1 MLKDDLGGEK
11 LPRLAKVAS
20 GFVVVVSCVVFT
32 GWAVGILPLIR
43 ILPSAVAMHPLTAVV
58 FICAGISLWR
68 QVGSG
73 ERITGKRDGMAQALA
88 VVVALA
94 GALRLCD
101 YAFNF
106 PFHLEEVFI
115 SKSVAALSLRQPNE
129 MAPNT
134 AFNFLACGL
143 ALLMLDKELRKGICP
158 GQWVI
163 LPAGLIALLAL
174 IGYSYNVLSL
184 YRMGMANPMALETAI
199 CFAALCLGFM
209 VARPRQGVMA
219 VLTSKTTSGVL
230 ARRLIPAAILV
241 PWVLGALLVLGE
253 QKGLYGREYA
263 ISVFAIASIVI
274 FTWLIVWNAEL
285 LSRTEER
292 LRKTRA
298 ELERSNAELQEF
310 ASVASHDLSEPL
322 RMVVSYLELLT
333 DRTRGKLEPQAQEY
347 IKSATDGAMRMQ
359 ALIKD
364 LLAFARVDARGAK
377 FEPTDC
383 EEAFRVAARNLK
395 LAIEETRAAVS
406 YEHLPTVM
414 GDPVQLTQVFQNL
427 VGNALK
433 FHGNGEPKVDVE
445 AHRQNGEWV
454 FSVKDNGIGID
465 PKYFERI
472 FVIFQRLHTRQ
483 EYPGTGMGLA
493 ICKRIIER
501 HGGRLW
507 VESEPGHGST
517 FLFTLPAIET
527 GE

>member
-1 MLKDDLGGEK
+1 MLKNDFGGTK

-20 GFVVVVSCVVFT
+20 GFVVVVSCLVFT
-32 GWAVGILPLIR
+32 GWVVGIRPLIR
-43 ILPSAVAMHPLTAVV
+43 ILPSAVAMHPLTAAV
-58 FICAGISLWR
+58 FICAGLSLWR
-68 QVGSG
+68 QVGNG

-106 PFHLEEVFI
+106 PFHLEELFI
-115 SKSVAALSLRQPNE
+115 SKGAEALQQPNE
-129 MAPNT
+129 IAPNT
-134 AFNFLACGL
+134 AFNFLVCGL
-143 ALLMLDKELRKGICP
+143 ALLMLDTELRRGICP

-199 CFAALCLGFM
+199 CFAALCAGFM

-241 PWVLGALLVLGE
+241 PWILGALLVLGE
-253 QKGLYGREYA
+253 QKGYYGREYA

-274 FTWLIVWNAEL
+274 FTWLIGWNAEL
-285 LSRTEER
+285 LSRAEER

-322 RMVVSYLELLT
+322 RMVVSYLELLA
-333 DRTRGKLEPQAQEY
+333 DRTRGKLEPQAQEFVQ
-347 IKSATDGAMRMQ
+347 AAVDGAMRMQ
-359 ALIKD
+359 ALIRD
-364 LLAFARVDARGAK
+364 LLAYARVDARGSK

-414 GDPVQLTQVFQNL
+414 GDPVQLIQVFQNL

-433 FHGNGEPKVDVE
+433 FHGDGEPKVDVE
-445 AHRQNGEWV
+445 AHRQDGEWV

-507 VESEPGHGST
+507 VESEPGQGST
-517 FLFTLPAIET
+517 FWFTLPAMEK
-527 GE
+527 EE

>member
-1 MLKDDLGGEK
+1 M
-11 LPRLAKVAS
+11 
-20 GFVVVVSCVVFT
+20 
-32 GWAVGILPLIR
+32 
-43 ILPSAVAMHPLTAVV
+43 PSAVAMNPTTAVV

-68 QVGSG
+68 QVGNG
-73 ERITGKRDGMAQALA
+73 ERIAANRDRFAQALA
-88 VVVALA
+88 AVVALA
-94 GALRLCD
+94 GLLRLFD
-101 YAFNF
+101 YAFNL
-106 PFHLEEVFI
+106 PFHLEDVF
-115 SKSVAALSLRQPNE
+115 LTQPTDRFTGYQPSE

-134 AFNFLACGL
+134 AFNFLVCGV
-143 ALLMLDKELRKGICP
+143 ALLMLDTQLHNDIFP
-158 GQWVI
+158 GQWFI
-163 LPAGLIALLAL
+163 APAGLVALLAL
-174 IGYSYNVLSL
+174 IGYSYKILSL
-184 YRMGMANPMALETAI
+184 YRVGMANPMALETAV

-209 VARPRQGVMA
+209 AARPRQGIMT

-241 PWVLGALLVLGE
+241 PWVLGALIILGE
-253 QKGLYGREYA
+253 QKGYYGREYA

-274 FTWLIVWNAEL
+274 FTSLIGWNAEL
-285 LSRTEER
+285 LSRAEER

-322 RMVVSYLELLT
+322 RMVVSYLELLA
-333 DRTRGKLEPQAQEY
+333 DRTRGKLDPQAQEF
-347 IKSATDGAMRMQ
+347 IRAAMDGSLRMQ
-359 ALIKD
+359 ALIRD
-364 LLAFARVDARGAK
+364 LLTYARVDARGGK

-406 YEHLPTVM
+406 YEHLPMVM

-433 FHGNGEPKVDVE
+433 FHGTGEPKVDVE

-454 FSVKDNGIGID
+454 FSIKDNGIGID

-472 FVIFQRLHTRQ
+472 FVIFQRLHTRR

-507 VESEPGHGST
+507 VESTPGEGST

-527 GE
+527 EE